1 MINKCLCEECSKSE
15 VCKIKDI
22 LYKFSEENKKDL
34 GVDITM
40 DSCSNVDISMN
51 KPEG

>member
-1 MINKCLCEECSKSE
+1 MIKNNMCEDCTKST

-22 LYKFSEENKKDL
+22 LDKFDENAKKDL

-40 DSCSNVDISMN
+40 DACNYASIDMN